1 MGKFLN
7 DHGGYFM
14 VAKYNLLDN
23 PNQMLKN
30 MIDYDKDNIPDSVA
44 LKVNSMLASPSFSL
58 A

>member
-1 MGKFLN
+1 
-7 DHGGYFM
+7 M